1 MTNVYVFII
10 LEQQRQNDRELRK
23 AGRDLE
29 RDKAALEREEKKLV
43 CQHNACVNKYIYDF
57 NVKQY

>member
-1 MTNVYVFII
+1 MFIDMY
-10 LEQQRQNDRELRK
+10 LEIQRENDRDLRK

-43 CQHNACVNKYIYDF
+43 S
-57 NVKQY
+57 